1 MYNLELKAEIVRH
14 YGSQIEASKV
24 LGIHVTRISH
34 IIHGYIQPSKRD
46 RKALEL
52 ALGQRLATKLL
63 RLNKPTKRNRLNLVT
78 KVGP

>member
-14 YGSQIEASKV
+14 YGSQIEASKM

-46 RKALEL
+46 REALEQ

-63 RLNKPTKRNRLNLVT
+63 RLNKPTKRLHLV
-78 KVGP
+78 KVSK